1 MGLVVIVGGGGDDH
15 DIRLGVGRPG
25 LAGGE
30 KAAGATREVALDE
43 GVRDGGDAGVYLVD
57 APGVDVD
64 GGDVVV
70 LREQAGERESD
81 VAESSD
87 GDVH

>member
-1 MGLVVIVGGGGDDH
+1 MRGSAMGETPAFILST
-15 DIRLGVGRPG
+15 RP
-25 LAGGE
+25 
-30 KAAGATREVALDE
+30 

-70 LREQAGERESD
+70 LREQAGKRESD

-87 GDVH
+87 GDVHDESFCE